1 MKQKKSRK
9 NLWKSIKL
17 VILILIAVTQIFPL
31 YWLITFSLKGNN
43 EIFGENVIGLP
54 HEWRFQNYT
63 RALTDGG
70 ILRYFLNSVFYSAV
84 TVIVVGLLTA
94 MAAYAIA
101 RMTWKLKGI
110 AFTLFTIGIMIPSQA
125 ALLPLFQIMDKLG
138 LKGGYLGLLIPYI
151 AFGIPMS
158 VMILTGFYKGIPK
171 EMEEA
176 AYMDGCGI
184 FKCFLTIMLP
194 MVKPAIA
201 TASIFTFLGTWNE
214 LMFAN
219 TLVDK
224 SDYRTLPVGIM
235 SFAGQYSTD
244 WGLIGAGMVIATLPT
259 ILIYFLLS
267 NQVQESLVAGAVKG

>member
-1 MKQKKSRK
+1 MSSKKALKR
-9 NLWKSIKL
+9 IKV
-17 VILILIAVTQIFPL
+17 VILSVIAITQLFPL
-31 YWLITFSLKGNN
+31 YWLITFSLKSNA

-54 HEWRFQNYT
+54 RDWRIVNYKT
-63 RALTDGG
+63 ALTDGG

-84 TVIVVGLLTA
+84 TVLVVAIISA

-101 RMTWKLKGI
+101 RMIWKLRETVFGI
-110 AFTLFTIGIMIPSQA
+110 FTIGIMIPAQA
-125 ALLPLFQIMDKLG
+125 ALLPLFQIMDKMG

-158 VMILTGFYKGIPK
+158 VMILVGFYKGIPK

-184 FKCFLTIMLP
+184 FRCFLTIMLP
-194 MVKPAIA
+194 MVKPAVA

-219 TLVDK
+219 TLVD
-224 SDYRTLPVGIM
+224 SSNYRTLPVGIM

-259 ILIYFLLS
+259 IVIYFLLS

>member
-1 MKQKKSRK
+1 MKSKKAA
-9 NLWKSIKL
+9 KSIKL
-17 VILILIAVTQIFPL
+17 IILSLIAVTQIFPL
-31 YWLITFSLKGNN
+31 YWLITFSLKSNA

-54 HEWRFQNYT
+54 KTWRFVNYSS
-63 RALTDGG
+63 ALTDGG

-84 TVIVVGLLTA
+84 TVAVVAIITA

-101 RMTWKLKGI
+101 RMKWKLRDLAFGL
-110 AFTLFTIGIMIPSQA
+110 FTLGIMIPSQA
-125 ALLPLFQIMDKLG
+125 ALLPLFQVMDKLG

-158 VMILTGFYKGIPK
+158 IMILTSFYKGIPK

-176 AYMDGCGI
+176 AYIDGCGV
-184 FKCFLTIMLP
+184 FRCFLTIMLP

-219 TLVDK
+219 TLVD
-224 SDYRTLPVGIM
+224 SADYRTLPVGIM

>member
-1 MKQKKSRK
+1 MSLKKVK
-9 NLWKSIKL
+9 KT
-17 VILILIAVTQIFPL
+17 ILYIALTLIAVVQLFPL
-31 YWLITFSLKGNN
+31 YWLITFSLKSNT

-54 HEWRFQNYT
+54 KTWRFVNYQ

-70 ILRYFLNSVFYSAV
+70 ILRYFLNSVFYS
-84 TVIVVGLLTA
+84 VITLVIAGLFTA

-101 RMTWKLKGI
+101 RMRWKLKGVVFSL
-110 AFTLFTIGIMIPSQA
+110 FTLGIMIPTQA
-125 ALLPLFQIMDKLG
+125 ALLPLFQVLDKLG

-151 AFGIPMS
+151 SFGIPMS
-158 VMILTGFYKGIPK
+158 VMILVGFYKGIPV

-176 AYMDGCGI
+176 AYIDGCGI
-184 FKCFLTIMLP
+184 FRCFLSIMLP
-194 MVKPAIA
+194 MIKPALA

-224 SDYRTLPVGIM
+224 AEFRTLPVGIM

-259 ILIYFLLS
+259 ILIYFMLS